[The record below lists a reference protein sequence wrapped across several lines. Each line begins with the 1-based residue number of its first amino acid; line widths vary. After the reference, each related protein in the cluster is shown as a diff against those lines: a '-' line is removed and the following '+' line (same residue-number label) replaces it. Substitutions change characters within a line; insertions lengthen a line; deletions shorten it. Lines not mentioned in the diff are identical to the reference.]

1 MSDLDEIKRIA
12 GEENV
17 LCEEPLSKHT
27 TFHIGGNAKIFVM
40 PQYIEDLVA
49 LLDYVRRQNLR
60 YFVMGNGSNLLAYDT
75 GYDGIVITTH
85 MAGKTV
91 KEKADKTA
99 LDTLQILMPGDLNR
113 KKVLTEEQTE
123 TEGKTI
129 IFAGSGIMLSNMA
142 AKAAKAGLTGFEFA
156 CGIPGSVGGAV
167 FMNAGAYDG
176 EIKDVVK
183 SVEVITRDGQL
194 KTYQNNELHFAYRH
208 SRLQEE
214 DDIVL
219 QATFSLRAGDRYA
232 IRNRMEEL
240 NFLRASKQPLEYP
253 SCGSV
258 FKRPVGHFTG
268 KLICDAGLQGYQSGG
283 AQVSKK
289 HAGFI
294 VNVDHATA
302 SDYLDVIHHIQAE
315 VKAKFDVDLETEVR
329 IIGRDS

>member
-75 GYDGIVITTH
+75 GYDGIVIATH

-113 KKVLTEEQTE
+113 KKILAEEQTE

-156 CGIPGSVGGAV
+156 GGIPGTLGGACV
-167 FMNAGAYDG
+167 MNAGAYGG
-176 EIKDVVK
+176 EMKDVLETVT
-183 SVEVITRDGQL
+183 VLTRDGDV
-194 KTYQNNELHFAYRH
+194 KTLTKDELELGYRT
-208 SRLQEE
+208 SVIAKK
-214 DDIVL
+214 DYIVL
-219 QATFSLRAGDRYA
+219 SAV
-232 IRNRMEEL
+232 IRLENGKKEEIKAVMDDL
-240 NFLRASKQPLEYP
+240 KEKRITKQPLEYP
-253 SCGSV
+253 SAGST
-258 FKRPVGHFTG
+258 FKRPEGYFAG
-268 KLICDAGLQGYQSGG
+268 KLIQDAGLRGFQVGG
-283 AQVSKK
+283 AQVSEK
-289 HAGFI
+289 HCGFV
-294 VNVDHATA
+294 VNRGKATC
-302 SDYLDVIHHIQAE
+302 AE
-315 VKAKFDVDLETEVR
+315 VLQLIEEVQKKVKEQFGVQLEPEVR
-329 IIGRDS
+329 IIR

>member
-75 GYDGIVITTH
+75 GYDGIVIATH

-113 KKVLTEEQTE
+113 KKILAEEQTE

-156 CGIPGSVGGAV
+156 GGIPGTLGGACV
-167 FMNAGAYDG
+167 MNAGAYGG
-176 EIKDVVK
+176 EMKDVLETVT
-183 SVEVITRDGQL
+183 VLTRDGDV
-194 KTYQNNELHFAYRH
+194 KTLTKDELELGYRT
-208 SRLQEE
+208 SVIAKK
-214 DDIVL
+214 DYIVL
-219 QATFSLRAGDRYA
+219 SAV
-232 IRNRMEEL
+232 IRLENGRKEEIKAVMDDL
-240 NFLRASKQPLEYP
+240 KEKRITKQPLEYP
-253 SCGSV
+253 SAGST
-258 FKRPVGHFTG
+258 FKRPEGYFAG
-268 KLICDAGLQGYQSGG
+268 KLIQDAGLRGFQVGG
-283 AQVSKK
+283 AQVAEK
-289 HAGFI
+289 HCGFV
-294 VNVDHATA
+294 VNKDQATA
-302 SDYLDVIHHIQAE
+302 ADVMNLMNQVSDKVYEMSGVRLEPE
-315 VKAKFDVDLETEVR
+315 VKRLGVF
-329 IIGRDS
+329 